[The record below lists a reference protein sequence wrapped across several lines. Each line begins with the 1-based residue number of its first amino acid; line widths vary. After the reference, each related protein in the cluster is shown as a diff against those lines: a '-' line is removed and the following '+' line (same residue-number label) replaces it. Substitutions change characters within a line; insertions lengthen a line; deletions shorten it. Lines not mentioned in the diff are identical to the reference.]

1 MVENENKKN
10 FFDWILML
18 LMIFTGTANALDCSQ
33 INPELLTDCSAIIES
48 NLNQTEKDYVIRALM
63 NPNPSEPDYSLIE
76 DWDNGIKFNS
86 TNPNNAVTGETEYI
100 KNAWLS
106 IISISP
112 SIILDNKIYINN
124 SGRITARYNYSIQIP
139 DGTLDGDCRTD
150 FSLNSNSANI
160 GIYLNETLI
169 SSSSH
174 AEFTGSGELKAVLDI
189 DLSFN
194 AEHYRT
200 EKYCCCTGRSG
211 CCGYCEECNYANTE
225 EITSH
230 LTLSDTR
237 QTYTFPDQKTPEIR
251 LINTYRGTNRFYLNT
266 TEPFSLKIENS
277 RLSFSRF
284 YYSIEQSHYPYEILS
299 LEANKF
305 NSTYSKN
312 IIYENHDSEFTIY
325 SPYKEP
331 CSMTIKGHFQ
341 DSKYPCDLNS
351 TEEPI
356 NITTDKLIYKDSE
369 KINLNFSPKNTPITI
384 KYSNQTIQAENN
396 ATLTAESPYNK
407 ITLGYGKTIAE
418 KFIIVRKNKGLG
430 YFLNFGIIIVVFYSM
445 QQLARKYLSWI

>member
-10 FFDWILML
+10 FFDWILVL
-18 LMIFTGTANALDCSQ
+18 LMIFTGTANALDCSR

-48 NLNQTEKDYVIRALM
+48 SLNQTEKDYFIRALM
-63 NPNPSEPDYSLIE
+63 NTNPSEHDYSLIE

-86 TNPNNAVTGETEYI
+86 TNSNDAVTGETEYI

-112 SIILDNKIYINN
+112 SVILDNKTYTNN
-124 SGRITARYNYSIQIP
+124 TGKITARYNYSIQIP
-139 DGTLDGDCRTD
+139 DGTLDGDCRTEY
-150 FSLNSNSANI
+150 SLDSNSANL
-160 GIYLNETLI
+160 GIFQNETLI
-169 SSSSH
+169 SSSSQ
-174 AEFTGSGELKAVLDI
+174 AEFSGSGELKAVLDI
-189 DLSFN
+189 DLTIT

-200 EKYCCCTGRSG
+200 EKYCCCDNKGS

-237 QTYTFPDQKTPEIR
+237 QTYTFPDQKIPEIR
-251 LINTYRGTNRFYLNT
+251 LLNTNKGTNKFYLNT
-266 TEPFSLKIENS
+266 TESFTLRIGNS
-277 RLSFSRF
+277 SLSFSKY
-284 YYSIEQSHYPYEILS
+284 YYSIEQSHSPYEILS
-299 LEANKF
+299 LGANKF
-305 NSTYSKN
+305 NSTYTKN

-325 SPYKEP
+325 SSTKEP
-331 CSMTIKGHFQ
+331 CKLILLGHFQ
-341 DSKYPCDLNS
+341 DSKYSCDLNS

-396 ATLTAESPYNK
+396 ATLTAEYPYNK

-418 KFIIVRKNKGLG
+418 KFIIVRNNKGLG
-430 YFLNFGIIIVVFYSM
+430 YFLNFGIIIVVSI
-445 QQLARKYLSWI
+445 QCTN